1 MTTSTT
7 LLPVLKLG
15 SSAFF
20 DSMGGPIPCKIHSI
34 STEHPE
40 DTRPG
45 SFQEVR
51 ATVSK
56 DFGAYRKGQALK
68 GWGLHFFPR
77 DALGRSKYSLY
88 IKPYR
93 VQA

>member
-7 LLPVLKLG
+7 ILPVLKQG
-15 SSAFF
+15 SKAYF
-20 DSMGGPIPCKIHSI
+20 DSMGGPIPCTIEKIT
-34 STEHPE
+34 TEQPG
-40 DTRPG
+40 DLRPG
-45 SFQEVR
+45 SFQQVTAIVTEDGR
-51 ATVSK
+51 
-56 DFGAYRKGQALK
+56 AYRKGQTLT

-77 DALGRSKYSLY
+77 AALGRGQHTLY